1 MDLCQFNAAALYI
14 FVTSNI
20 AMHNKSHSFSLF
32 FALLLCFTSFAQD
45 NEENDWRFKNSKSL
59 SELWELDDEYHKGT
73 FLITSYK
80 PIYLTIAKYSS
91 KPNKFPQAE
100 NSTKT
105 LDAPV
110 NLDPIEAKFQ
120 LSLKTKIFH
129 NMFKGHMDVWMGYSQ
144 TAYWQIYNKKLSR
157 PFRELNYQPEIIA
170 NFPIK
175 FPALGFEA
183 KMVGLA
189 IIHESNGRSDPISRS
204 WNRLAFHAG
213 FERGNWQVML
223 KPWIRIGS
231 KVDDNENISDYIGR
245 GEANVT
251 YDWGRQRFK
260 AVARHSLNVG
270 PKSRG
275 SIQLNW
281 SFPIFENFNGH
292 LQLFDGY
299 GETLIDYNHRQTT
312 FGIGVSLIN

>member
-1 MDLCQFNAAALYI
+1 MCQFHAPVLHI
-14 FVTSNI
+14 FVVIKIT
-20 AMHNKSHSFSLF
+20 MHPISRSFHLF
-32 FALLLCFTSFAQD
+32 LALLISLTAFAQD
-45 NEENDWRFKNSKSL
+45 NEENDWIFKNSKSL
-59 SELWELDDEYHKGT
+59 SELWELDDEHHKGT

-80 PIYLTIAKYSS
+80 PIYLSVAKYSS
-91 KPNKFPQAE
+91 NTNKFPQAE
-100 NSTKT
+100 NSTKA

-110 NLDPIEAKFQ
+110 DLDPIEAKFQ

-129 NMFKGHMDVWMGYSQ
+129 NMLKGHMDIWMGYSQ

-175 FPALGFEA
+175 FPVFGFEA

-204 WNRLAFHAG
+204 WNRIALHAG
-213 FERGNWQVML
+213 FERNNWQVML

-231 KVDDNENISDYIGR
+231 KIDDNENISDYIGR
-245 GEANVT
+245 GEANIT
-251 YDWGRQRFK
+251 YDWGRQRFR
-260 AVARHSLNVG
+260 AVARHSLNFG
-270 PKSRG
+270 SKSRG
-275 SIQLNW
+275 SLQLNW

-292 LQLFDGY
+292 IQLFDGY

>member
-1 MDLCQFNAAALYI
+1 
-14 FVTSNI
+14 
-20 AMHNKSHSFSLF
+20 
-32 FALLLCFTSFAQD
+32 
-45 NEENDWRFKNSKSL
+45 
-59 SELWELDDEYHKGT
+59 
-73 FLITSYK
+73 
-80 PIYLTIAKYSS
+80 
-91 KPNKFPQAE
+91 
-100 NSTKT
+100 
-105 LDAPV
+105 
-110 NLDPIEAKFQ
+110 
-120 LSLKTKIFH
+120 
-129 NMFKGHMDVWMGYSQ
+129 
-144 TAYWQIYNKKLSR
+144 
-157 PFRELNYQPEIIA
+157 
-170 NFPIK
+170 
-175 FPALGFEA
+175 
-183 KMVGLA
+183 MVGLA
-189 IIHESNGRSDPISRS
+189 VIHESNGRSDPISRS

-251 YDWGRQRFK
+251 YDWGKQRFR

-281 SFPIFENFNGH
+281 SFPILENFNGH